1 MSPYF
6 EAAPSEELTAQ
17 VYLTLTSTS
26 FRCVAFD
33 ALKPADVEARPWVE
47 GPRTVS
53 EAQQCVRRLG
63 LPGTGR
69 NSATAALATEAFF
82 LFSAIALSTRTID
95 DRGKAG
101 SDAEPRSGAPARK
114 GLFSEK
120 CCK

>member
-1 MSPYF
+1 MPYF

-33 ALKPADVEARPWVE
+33 ALKPADAEARPWVE

-69 NSATAALATEAFF
+69 NSATAALATEAFY
-82 LFSAIALSTRTID
+82 LFSQQSLYQRERSTIEERLAAMQSRVAALQQ
-95 DRGKAG
+95 
-101 SDAEPRSGAPARK
+101 
-114 GLFSEK
+114 EK
-120 CCK
+120 VFF